1 MDIHKHR
8 KLHGGRKSRC
18 FNMTI
23 YIFSRKFAMIMTSN
37 WAFIAYKHVSRS
49 RKELNVMR

>member
-1 MDIHKHR
+1 
-8 KLHGGRKSRC
+8 
-18 FNMTI
+18 MTI